1 MAQLKKWEANAQ
13 KPGIPDGV
21 QVTDY
26 TGQNHKTPWI
36 RGFAVMLGT
45 DWSEARYG

>member
-26 TGQNHKTPWI
+26 TGQNHKTTHE
-36 RGFAVMLGT
+36 LGVGGC
-45 DWSEARYG
+45 AGR